1 MFGYLTWTH
10 VEKSGD
16 FFLTFWLN
24 FDYWKSPQKN
34 LILAL
39 RILIFGY
46 RHPVKKHHTMKD
58 DGW

>member
-1 MFGYLTWTH
+1 LVTLLEPMYRNLAI
-10 VEKSGD
+10 
-16 FFLTFWLN
+16 FFLN
-24 FDYWKSPQKN
+24 FGWILIIENLQKKN